1 MKINALKDNY
11 LYLLDVCPRTDSF
24 CFKEDQ
30 NWDTSP
36 IHQHILKADIHFKAT
51 NSKLINL

>member
-11 LYLLDVCPRTDSF
+11 LYSLDVCPRTDAF

-30 NWDTSP
+30 NWDKLS
-36 IHQHILKADIHFKAT
+36 IHQRIIKQIYTLKLQT
-51 NSKLINL
+51 NT